1 MLLKFMIL
9 CLACKQLILQ
19 CRLLHSSKYTMMV
32 LLQLRLCFRDEFRLK
47 WVDDTH
53 ALGVFSSA
61 SLGKVALDNFYHHLL
76 LWCSPQ
82 GAGYGVPCIQSEA
95 NI

>member
-19 CRLLHSSKYTMMV
+19 CRLPHSSKYTMMV
-32 LLQLRLCFRDEFRLK
+32 FLQLRLCFRDEFRLK

-61 SLGKVALDNFYHHLL
+61 SLGKVALDNL
-76 LWCSPQ
+76 SSS
-82 GAGYGVPCIQSEA
+82 AVVV
-95 NI
+95 